1 MPVVFGTIQN
11 TFANPVGLLS
21 DCHRRIESFLSTLLA
36 VASHADGALDTERRN
51 ALETALKYF
60 REAAPMHTAD
70 EEESLF
76 PLLRLLGRPDISGVL
91 QQLERLESDH
101 KTAESWLREIEGIGQ
116 CWLRQEQIC
125 PQEATRLKDL
135 VVSLSELYAA
145 HIAMEEGLVFPMAE
159 AELSESDKR
168 VLGRA
173 MASRRGLLSR
183 SISTAV
189 GCTE

>member
-1 MPVVFGTIQN
+1 MPVVIGTIQN

-101 KTAESWLREIEGIGQ
+101 KTAESWHREIEGIGQ
-116 CWLRQEQIC
+116 RWLRQEQIC

-183 SISTAV
+183 P
-189 GCTE
+189 

>member
-1 MPVVFGTIQN
+1 M
-11 TFANPVGLLS
+11 L
-21 DCHRRIESFLSTLLA
+21 H
-36 VASHADGALDTERRN
+36 
-51 ALETALKYF
+51 
-60 REAAPMHTAD
+60 
-70 EEESLF
+70 
-76 PLLRLLGRPDISGVL
+76 LLGRPDISGVL

-101 KTAESWLREIEGIGQ
+101 KTAESWHREIEEIGQ
-116 CWLRQEQIC
+116 RWLRQEQIC

-145 HIAMEEGLVFPMAE
+145 HISMEEGLVFPMAE

-183 SISTAV
+183 P
-189 GCTE
+189 